1 MQFVRR
7 INIFIMFV
15 ISFIGQRGFAMTGED
30 FNEWILIPKTKH
42 NDSISQGMIVYQIE
56 NEWFIDI
63 EELAQTLQFNYLK
76 KKNFFVV
83 SFGRKEFEIKDLTYR
98 EDLNQYLISIAKL
111 NKTFNCKSKVD
122 SQAAII
128 IFDCPL
134 SFPAIAKIERSKK
147 QRGSSRSKQ
156 LDYKSDGIYQK
167 QESLSGP
174 FADMN
179 LSVDKSSRQKDA
191 LLNSNLNTVWG
202 NQNNSLVTFHNMT
215 SRNRSVHRFTYYRN
229 NKNVN
234 SSYYTEVRAI
244 DSFAEG
250 VPLIR
255 NTIIGKGVTV
265 TNFPKFR
272 SNYYSKQTISGPLQ
286 VGWEVELYRDGQFLG
301 IQAEQNGL
309 YIFKDIL
316 LQYGKNNFILKF
328 YGPYG
333 EKTEKIVTYDI
344 NGDFIPGKV
353 LYNASVI
360 NEVESDN
367 YEIDQA
373 QSLILQYPLT
383 DFLIMQSF
391 IDSQLDKESSN
402 RFSGVGIDYL
412 SSLANMQLVYASD
425 QNDKSALRYQ
435 IAFPFKTS
443 SLQLIHTDL
452 RRFESPWFFDI
463 NPRQIDNM
471 TSAQYLKNFQSVYP
485 FLLQLDLEKT
495 QFYDFKSE
503 ESFQARL
510 STQVGQNIFD
520 YTHRVDINLSKNIKQ
535 TFNHQYNENQWR
547 LRHSMS
553 LLNDELNSVE
563 ILPFYQ
569 LSDRERIGLLY
580 QDFVQNNLNYYGA
593 NWGKRFT
600 KFALNVSLQSDLV
613 KDHQAVLNFNIGA
626 QRDSRSGEFYFAPQ
640 GTTDKGA
647 ISIKAFHDLNYNN
660 KQDEGEEVVSDLKF
674 VVMKSKYEAVTNQ
687 AGEAF
692 IGNLP
697 LYWPLELQVD
707 LNSLDEP
714 SYYPYRKSIKFACHR
729 GKVLEINYP
738 IVQLGESD
746 TYFLYSGQKNY
757 DRLIYQLRIKVF
769 YKNQLLK
776 TVKVDESGFLYLSKL
791 KIGRYKLEPFFL
803 NENNSVEIVPRLKE
817 FEITRED
824 NFINGVDFELKDL

>member
-1 MQFVRR
+1 MIVLVSSASAQDEF
-7 INIFIMFV
+7 
-15 ISFIGQRGFAMTGED
+15 S
-30 FNEWILIPKTKH
+30 EWILIPKTKY
-42 NDSISQGMIVYQIE
+42 NDSINQGMIVYQIKDR
-56 NEWFIDI
+56 WFIDI
-63 EELAQTLQFNYLK
+63 EELSQTLQFNYLK
-76 KKNFFVV
+76 KKSIFMA
-83 SFGRKEFEIKDLTYR
+83 SFGEKEFAIKDFLYR
-98 EDLNQYLISIAKL
+98 EDLNQYLIAITTL
-111 NKTFNCKSKVD
+111 NEVFNCSTRVD
-122 SQAAII
+122 SKAAII
-128 IFDCPL
+128 IFDCQIT
-134 SFPAIAKIERSKK
+134 FPAIAKINRNKRQK
-147 QRGSSRSKQ
+147 GTLRTKQ

-167 QESLSGP
+167 QDNLSGP

-179 LSVDKSSRQKDA
+179 LSIDKSSRQKDA

-229 NKNVN
+229 NQDVT
-234 SSYYTEVRAI
+234 SPYYTEIRAI

-255 NTIIGKGVTV
+255 NTLIGKGVTV

-286 VGWEVELYRDGQFLG
+286 IGWEVELYRDGQFLG
-301 IQAEQNGL
+301 IQSEQNGQ
-309 YIFKDIL
+309 YIFKDIF

-373 QSLILQYPLT
+373 QSLTLQYPLT
-383 DFLIMQSF
+383 DFLIIQSF
-391 IDSQLDKESSN
+391 IDSQVDNDSRN
-402 RFSGVGIDYL
+402 RFSGIGLDYL

-425 QNDKSALRYQ
+425 QNDKSALSYQ

-443 SLQLIHTDL
+443 SLQLTHTDL

-463 NPRQIDNM
+463 NPRQIDNIS
-471 TSAQYLKNFQSVYP
+471 SAQYLRNFQSVYP
-485 FLLQLDLEKT
+485 FLLQLDLERT
-495 QFYDFKSE
+495 EFYDFKTE
-503 ESFQARL
+503 ESFQTRL
-510 STQVGQNIFD
+510 STQLGQNIFD
-520 YTHRVDINLSKNIKQ
+520 FTHRVDINLNKNIKQ

-547 LRHSMS
+547 LRHTIS
-553 LLNDELNSVE
+553 LLNDELNSLEV
-563 ILPFYQ
+563 LPFYQ
-569 LSDRERIGLLY
+569 LSDRERVGLHY
-580 QDFVQNNLNYYGA
+580 QKFVQNDLNYYGA

-600 KFALNVSLQSDLV
+600 KFAFNLSFQSDFV
-613 KDHQAVLNFNIGA
+613 KDHQVALNFNIGV
-626 QRDSRSGEFYFAPQ
+626 QRDSRSREFYFAPQ

-647 ISIKAFHDLNYNN
+647 ISIKAFYDLNYNN
-660 KQDEGEEVVSDLKF
+660 QQDEGEEVVSDLKF

-687 AGEAF
+687 VGEAF

-746 TYFLYSGQKNY
+746 TYFLYSGVKNY
-757 DRLIYQLRIKVF
+757 DRLIYQLRVRVF
-769 YKNQLLK
+769 YDNKLLK

-791 KIGRYKLEPFFL
+791 KIGKYRLEPFFL
-803 NENNSVEIVPRLKE
+803 DTDDSIEIIPKFKD
-817 FEITRED
+817 FEITREE
-824 NFINGVDFELKDL
+824 NFINGLDFELKDL